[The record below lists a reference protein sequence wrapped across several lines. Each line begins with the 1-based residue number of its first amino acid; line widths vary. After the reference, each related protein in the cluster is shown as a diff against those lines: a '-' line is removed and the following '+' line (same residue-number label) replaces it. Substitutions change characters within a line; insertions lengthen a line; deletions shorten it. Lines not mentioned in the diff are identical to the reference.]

1 MNSLC
6 KRKDMLFMCFVLK
19 LWNKNITQMR
29 QKQKTTLRF
38 ISDIHIHAFYKS
50 EKKKKERIVLSPQFW
65 VIYTILRD
73 SVQKEMLR
81 YYVVSFKH
89 DFFSPRYMVSALR
102 FCL

>member
-1 MNSLC
+1 
-6 KRKDMLFMCFVLK
+6 
-19 LWNKNITQMR
+19 MR

-38 ISDIHIHAFYKS
+38 ISDIHIHAFYESGGKR
-50 EKKKKERIVLSPQFW
+50 KKQLNIFISTFNSFGL
-65 VIYTILRD
+65 YTILRD

-89 DFFSPRYMVSALR
+89 DFFFPSSFSSALR

>member
-1 MNSLC
+1 
-6 KRKDMLFMCFVLK
+6 MLFMCFV
-19 LWNKNITQMR
+19 KNITQMR

-50 EKKKKERIVLSPQFW
+50 RKMNIFISTFNSFGL
-65 VIYTILRD
+65 YTILRD

-89 DFFSPRYMVSALR
+89 DFFF
-102 FCL
+102 FCLVI